1 MKKFIFILLLLNTNC
16 FSQIEK
22 DTITLPI
29 NLLNNCAL
37 RYDFYPNYDAY
48 YDWKRQ
54 IFIVNKNGVWVE
66 MIYIPPNYRGYSV
79 YNRTHYTIK
88 DYDDDDITK
97 FYLIHKKKYP
107 YATRKTLLKQW

>member
-1 MKKFIFILLLLNTNC
+1 MKKFIFTLLLLTTSC
-16 FSQIEK
+16 LSQTEE

-29 NLLNNCAL
+29 NLLNNCEL

-54 IFIVNKNGVWVE
+54 IFIVNINGSWVE
-66 MIYIPPNYRGYSV
+66 MIYIPPNYKGYSL

-97 FYLIHKKKYP
+97 LYPIHKKFFP
-107 YATRKTLLKQW
+107 YATRKTILKEW